1 MIFDRIVLVTILMM
15 NCCFPPLTAH
25 SAEQHKQVQQFG
37 QTWQFGIKTN
47 LLYWATTTPNLG
59 VEVATGKKHTAQVF
73 FGLNPWKQS
82 GGDHSSLRHWMVMP
96 EYRYWFNQNFDGW
109 FLGVHALGGQYNV
122 GGVKFP
128 FGLLKEC
135 AETGSP
141 VAGCRCRGSKDSSSG

>member
-1 MIFDRIVLVTILMM
+1 MVFDRIVLVAILMM

-37 QTWQFGIKTN
+37 QTRQLGIKTN

-59 VEVATGKKHTAQVF
+59 LEMAVGNKHTAQVF

-109 FLGVHALGGQYNV
+109 FLGAHALAANIMW
-122 GGVKFP
+122 
-128 FGLLKEC
+128 E
-135 AETGSP
+135 A
-141 VAGCRCRGSKDSSSG
+141 